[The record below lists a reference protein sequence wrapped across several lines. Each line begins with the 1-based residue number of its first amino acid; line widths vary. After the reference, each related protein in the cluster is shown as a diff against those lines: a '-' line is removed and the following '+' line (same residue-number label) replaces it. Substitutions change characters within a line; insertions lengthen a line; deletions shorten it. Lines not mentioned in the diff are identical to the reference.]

1 MKPIRSNELEYYEK
15 LIDNK
20 FRSQNDALNRKLN
33 NEVDKVVEKTF
44 KPFKKRLNMDS
55 LIAKFNK
62 AKKEYSTFKQ
72 TKEIKENELK
82 MKALEEQNKLASF
95 LKQKSDSN
103 DWSLDVNANSYS
115 HRDDRFYSETEID
128 DLIKDA
134 CKVEA
139 RRFVE
144 KQAISK
150 DINALDDLKERAR
163 NILYSGNSISATVSE
178 LSKVFKLGNI
188 QFQLP
193 SKLLQIEAPET
204 K

>member
-33 NEVDKVVEKTF
+33 NEIDKVVEKTF
-44 KPFKKRLNMDS
+44 KPFKKRLNMDT

-62 AKKEYSTFKQ
+62 ARKEYSTFKQ

-82 MKALEEQNKLASF
+82 MKALEEQLKLKSF
-95 LKQKSDSN
+95 LKQKSESNNWGLDINTSSYIHREDS
-103 DWSLDVNANSYS
+103 
-115 HRDDRFYSETEID
+115 FYNESEID
-128 DLIKDA
+128 DMIKDA

-144 KQAISK
+144 KQPVAK
-150 DINALDDLKERAR
+150 DINALDELKESAR

-178 LSKVFKLGNI
+178 LSKVFKQGNI
-188 QFQLP
+188 QFQIP
-193 SKLLQIEAPET
+193 SNLLQIEAP
-204 K
+204 KK

>member
-33 NEVDKVVEKTF
+33 NEIDKVVEKTF
-44 KPFKKRLNMDS
+44 KPFKKRLNMDT

-62 AKKEYSTFKQ
+62 ARKEYSTFKQ

-82 MKALEEQNKLASF
+82 MKALEEQSKLKSF
-95 LKQKSDSN
+95 LKQKSESN
-103 DWSLDVNANSYS
+103 NWNLDINTSSYS
-115 HRDDRFYSETEID
+115 HREDSFYNESEID
-128 DLIKDA
+128 DMIKDA

-144 KQAISK
+144 KQPVAK

-178 LSKVFKLGNI
+178 LSKVFKQGNI
-188 QFQLP
+188 QFQIP
-193 SKLLQIEAPET
+193 SNLLQIEAP
-204 K
+204 KK

>member
-33 NEVDKVVEKTF
+33 NEIDKVVEKTF
-44 KPFKKRLNMDS
+44 KPFKKRLNMDN

-103 DWSLDVNANSYS
+103 EWSLEVNANSYS
-115 HRDDRFYSETEID
+115 HRDDRFFSETEID

-150 DINALDDLKERAR
+150 DINALEDLKERAR

-178 LSKVFKLGNI
+178 LAKVFKLGNI
-188 QFQLP
+188 QFQIP
-193 SKLLQIEAPET
+193 SKLLQIEAPEN

>member
-33 NEVDKVVEKTF
+33 NEIDKVVEKTF
-44 KPFKKRLNMDS
+44 KPFKKRLNMEK

-95 LKQKSDSN
+95 LKEKSDSN

-115 HRDDRFYSETEID
+115 HRDDRFYSELEID
-128 DLIKDA
+128 DLVKDA

-144 KQAISK
+144 KQAIAK

-193 SKLLQIEAPET
+193 SNLLQIEAPE
-204 K
+204 KK

>member
-33 NEVDKVVEKTF
+33 NEIDKVVDKTF
-44 KPFKKRLNMDS
+44 KPFKKRLNMDT
-55 LIAKFNK
+55 LLAKFNK

-95 LKQKSDSN
+95 LKQKSESN
-103 DWSLDVNANSYS
+103 NWDLDINTNSYS

-128 DLIKDA
+128 DLVKDA

-144 KQAISK
+144 KQPVAK

-178 LSKVFKLGNI
+178 LSKVFKQGNI
-188 QFQLP
+188 QFQIP
-193 SKLLQIEAPET
+193 SNLLQIEAP
-204 K
+204 KK

>member
-33 NEVDKVVEKTF
+33 NEIDKVVEKTF
-44 KPFKKRLNMDS
+44 KPFKKRLNMDT

-62 AKKEYSTFKQ
+62 ARKEYSTFKQ

-82 MKALEEQNKLASF
+82 MKALEEQSKLKSF
-95 LKQKSDSN
+95 LKQKSESNNWGLDINTSSYIHREDS
-103 DWSLDVNANSYS
+103 
-115 HRDDRFYSETEID
+115 FYNESEID
-128 DLIKDA
+128 DMIKDA

-144 KQAISK
+144 KQPVAK
-150 DINALDDLKERAR
+150 DINALDELKESAR

-178 LSKVFKLGNI
+178 LSKVFKQGNI
-188 QFQLP
+188 QFQIP
-193 SKLLQIEAPET
+193 SNLLQIEAP
-204 K
+204 KK